1 MEHELPASIWSAAGL
16 VGTAC
21 LSSLVLSVQRRF
33 YASDTGSIRLAEEQ
47 PSSSSSRSIK
57 PLKYDHV
64 RDYTVPFAD
73 DTRLT
78 RILFGTITMTAL
90 RLYDL
95 YDAALQLASHEK
107 AAVYNVICIAM
118 ICIAWFYVLALTV
131 VSRRYRLPN
140 TWGFMLNIHLFV
152 YYMTSLF
159 VSLYCLWDAFRVH
172 HSQLTLAQGLPLV
185 LNILFSLDLIYTT
198 GSIEQGPPFLDVDG
212 QQDKDKKPAPVAGIT
227 VASIFSFLYFNW
239 GTPIVLGV
247 YNNAKDIHLPSL
259 PPTYRG
265 YNLYYMFGAER
276 DRSLIHRLIH
286 ANLPALILQA
296 ITTAISAALYYGPAF
311 FLNKLLNLIQE
322 IDAGKQ
328 DEFYLIKGVMIVSGL
343 SLSLMVLSI
352 VVGQLYY
359 WGSSSLRVKVKS
371 MLNIELYRKTLRRM
385 GTADMHRDA
394 KDEEEDEVPKTAA
407 AEAAAKKNNAAAEE
421 GQINT
426 IGTIVNLMSTDSQR
440 ISDFTTSWF
449 VIIESPIELF
459 VGISFLYSLLGSSCL
474 LGLSVMIITLPLN
487 HYNSLMFAKTQ
498 EKLMEARDKRV
509 SLMNEVLQGIRQIKF
524 FAWESNWEK
533 RVLEA
538 RDVEIKHLRTTFLS
552 EVLFNFLWQGTPLL
566 VTIVTFFTFT
576 KIQGQELT
584 APIAF
589 TAITVFTELRSAL
602 NSLPETFVDT
612 LQALISVRRIE
623 SYLDEEE
630 ISPPTTNLDPNCRVR
645 IGFRNATVSW
655 IDVPSDDEDD
665 EEDEDDANTATV
677 VNSSTNNS
685 LQIPR
690 STSTYTF
697 QSTTPAPSTY
707 EEADTFVLHNLDAH
721 FPNGEFSIICGA
733 TGSGKTLM
741 MLSLLGE
748 TVLLEGE
755 SFCPRTAVSDTLE
768 TDVEIPANIT
778 RKDWILDHA
787 VAYVSQTA
795 WLRNASIRDN
805 ILFGLPYMEKR
816 YKETLYACAL
826 DKDMDNLED
835 GDATEVGEKGIT
847 LSGGQRARV
856 ALARAVYSRARNVL
870 MDDVLSAV
878 DAHTARHLHDKCLV
892 GPLMEGRTRI
902 LITHHVGLC
911 IQEASYVIH
920 LEHGRINLCGSP
932 QELEAQGT
940 LESILDDVVAPTD
953 DEEPDTIEEEVQQLD
968 PELVK
973 PADPK
978 IPVADH
984 NKAAPKQLI
993 KEETRNV
1000 GHINSRLYKLYF
1012 NALGGSVYW
1021 VIVFAFIFGSRALDV
1036 AESWWIKKWVAS
1048 NEPTS
1053 SMVNATMSMMEKAHY
1068 FFMQQQVT
1076 SPKSVLDGDVATFR
1090 PAAHSRGFGLFSAT
1104 EGSDQLDMYL
1114 TIYILI
1120 TMTNIVVG
1128 AGRFAS
1134 LYYGTLRAS
1143 KKLYQQLLQ
1152 RVLRAPMR
1160 FFDTTPVGRILN
1172 RFSKDFEYI
1181 DSGVPNDLMYFL
1193 IQWLII
1199 ISAIMTVCTV
1209 LPAFVIPMALVTFLN
1224 VVIGKRFSAASR
1236 ELRRMDSVT
1245 RSPLF
1250 THFGETLVGV
1260 ATIRAYGVTRQFM
1273 NEMLRRV
1280 DENARPF
1287 YYVWIANRWV
1297 GVRFS
1302 FLGAAV
1308 NFCTGIFILLSLS
1321 YMDASLAGFCLS
1333 FVLSYTTQM
1342 TMAIKRYTRLE
1353 MSFNAVER
1361 VVEFMEIEQESPA
1374 ITALRPPPQW
1384 PAEGKIDVKD
1394 LQVRYAPDLDPVL
1407 KGLTFTVNAREKVGV
1422 VGRTGSGKSTLALSF
1437 FRFVEP
1443 TEGNIL
1449 IDGIDICQIGTQDLR
1464 SNLTIIPQDPVLFSG
1479 TLRSNLDPFQEFDEE
1494 SIMAALKRVE
1504 LLPSDDDVDVPE
1516 QGDSHS
1522 REDLLLTSN
1531 VFTDLESPVSEGGQ
1545 NFSQGQRQ
1553 LICLARALLKRNRIV
1568 LMDEA
1573 TASVDFETD
1582 EAIQK
1587 TIATE
1592 FADCTILCIA
1602 HRLRTV
1608 IEYDKILVL
1617 DQGEIA
1623 EFASP
1628 LVLLNTPDSIFNKMC
1643 ENSGE
1648 YEALVA
1654 LAKEK
1659 HELVDVL

>member
-1 MEHELPASIWSAAGL
+1 MEHELPVSIWSAAVL
-16 VGTAC
+16 AGTAC
-21 LSSLVLSVQRRF
+21 LGSIVLSVQRRF
-33 YASDTGSIRLAEEQ
+33 HHHSAGIRLEEDL
-47 PSSSSSRSIK
+47 STTRS
-57 PLKYDHV
+57 PLKYDHL

-78 RILFGTITMTAL
+78 RVLFGTIVMTAL
-90 RLYDL
+90 KVYDF
-95 YDAALQLASHEK
+95 YDASSRLLHGNRSDG
-107 AAVYNVICIAM
+107 AVYNIICISLV
-118 ICIAWFYVLALTV
+118 CVSWFYILALAI
-131 VSRRYRLPN
+131 VSRHYQLPN
-140 TWGFMLNIHLFV
+140 KWGFVLNIHLFV
-152 YYMTSLF
+152 YYMTSLC

-185 LNILFSLDLIYTT
+185 LDILFSLDLFYTT
-198 GSIEQGPPFLDVDG
+198 GSIEQGPPHLDVDG
-212 QQDKDKKPAPVAGIT
+212 DNDDYKDGKPAPVAGIT
-227 VASIFSFLYFNW
+227 VASIFSLLYFNW

-247 YNNAKDIHLPSL
+247 YNNAQNIRLPSL

-265 YNLYYMFGAER
+265 HNLYYMFGARR
-276 DRSLIHRLIH
+276 DRSLVYRLIH
-286 ANLPALILQA
+286 ANMTALILQS
-296 ITTAISAALYYGPAF
+296 ITTAISAALYYGPAY
-311 FLNKLLNLIQE
+311 FLNKLLNLIQD
-322 IDAGKQ
+322 IDSGKQ
-328 DEFYLIKGVMIVSGL
+328 DEFYLIKGLMIVSGL

-371 MLNIELYRKTLRRM
+371 MLNIELYRKTLRRI
-385 GTADMHRDA
+385 GTADMHREANDND
-394 KDEEEDEVPKTAA
+394 DELVPKTEATAA
-407 AEAAAKKNNAAAEE
+407 ADTANENNAAGE
-421 GQINT
+421 GHTNT

-449 VIIESPIELF
+449 VIIESPIELI

-487 HYNSLMFAKTQ
+487 HFNSIMFAKTQ

-524 FAWESNWEK
+524 FAWELNWEK
-533 RVLEA
+533 RVMEA
-538 RDVEIKHLRTTFLS
+538 RDVEIKHLQTTFLS
-552 EVLFNFLWQGTPLL
+552 EVLFNLLWQGTPLL

-623 SYLDEEE
+623 SYLNEEE

-655 IDVPSDDEDD
+655 VDVPSDDEED
-665 EEDEDDANTATV
+665 EEDDVNTATA
-677 VNSSTNNS
+677 VNSGNNS

-690 STSTYTF
+690 STSTVTF
-697 QSTTPAPSTY
+697 QSVTPAPSTY
-707 EEADTFVLHNLDAH
+707 QEADTFILHNLDAH
-721 FPNGEFSIICGA
+721 FPNGKFSIICGA

-755 SFCPRTAVSDTLE
+755 SFCPRTAVADIL
-768 TDVEIPANIT
+768 DADMEIPANIT

-787 VAYVSQTA
+787 VAYVSQNA

-805 ILFGLPYMEKR
+805 ILFGLPFIEKR

-826 DKDMDNLED
+826 DKDMDNMED
-835 GDATEVGEKGIT
+835 GDLTEVGEKGIT

-870 MDDVLSAV
+870 LDDVLSAV

-911 IQEASYVIH
+911 VHEASYVIH
-920 LEHGRINLCGSP
+920 IENGRINLCGSP
-932 QELEAQGT
+932 EELEAEGK

-953 DEEPDTIEEEVQQLD
+953 EDQEDTIEEEAQQLD

-973 PADPK
+973 PADVKRPSDNAGPK
-978 IPVADH
+978 V
-984 NKAAPKQLI
+984 LI

-1000 GHINSRLYKLYF
+1000 GHIKLRLYKLYF
-1012 NALGGSVYW
+1012 RALGGSVYW
-1021 VIVFAFIFGSRALDV
+1021 IIVFAFVFGSRALDV

-1048 NEPTS
+1048 NEVKNI
-1053 SMVNATMSMMEKAHY
+1053 VNTAISVIQKAQY
-1068 FFMQQQVT
+1068 FFIQQQVSSLKKT
-1076 SPKSVLDGDVATFR
+1076 SIDGEAATFK
-1090 PAAHSRGFGLFSAT
+1090 PASHSRGFGLFST

-1143 KKLYQQLLQ
+1143 KNLYQQLLR

-1160 FFDTTPVGRILN
+1160 FFDTTPIGRILN
-1172 RFSKDFEYI
+1172 RFSKDFEFI

-1193 IQWLII
+1193 IQWLVI
-1199 ISAIMTVCTV
+1199 ISAIMTVCIV

-1224 VVIGKRFSAASR
+1224 VIIGKRFSAASR

-1280 DENARPF
+1280 DANARPF

-1308 NFCTGIFILLSLS
+1308 NFCTGVFILLSLS

-1342 TMAIKRYTRLE
+1342 TMAIKRYTRVE

-1374 ITALRPPPQW
+1374 TTALRPPPHW
-1384 PAEGKIDVKD
+1384 PVEGRIDVQNLK
-1394 LQVRYAPDLDPVL
+1394 VRYAPDLDFVL
-1407 KGLTFTVNAREKVGV
+1407 KDLTFALKSKEKVGV

-1443 TEGNIL
+1443 TEGTIL
-1449 IDGIDICQIGTQDLR
+1449 IDGIDICQIGTEDLR
-1464 SNLTIIPQDPVLFSG
+1464 GNITIIPQDPVLFSG

-1504 LLPSDDDVDVPE
+1504 LLPSDEDVDVPE
-1516 QGDSHS
+1516 QGDSHHA
-1522 REDLLLTSN
+1522 EDLTSN
-1531 VFTDLESPVSEGGQ
+1531 VFADLESPVSEGGH

-1553 LICLARALLKRNRIV
+1553 LLCLARALLKRNRIV

-1628 LVLLNTPDSIFNKMC
+1628 LDLLNTPNSIFSKMC

-1648 YEALVA
+1648 YETLVA
-1654 LAKEK
+1654 LAKKK
-1659 HELVDVL
+1659 HELIGIM

>member
-1 MEHELPASIWSAAGL
+1 
-16 VGTAC
+16 
-21 LSSLVLSVQRRF
+21 
-33 YASDTGSIRLAEEQ
+33 
-47 PSSSSSRSIK
+47 
-57 PLKYDHV
+57 
-64 RDYTVPFAD
+64 
-73 DTRLT
+73 
-78 RILFGTITMTAL
+78 
-90 RLYDL
+90 
-95 YDAALQLASHEK
+95 
-107 AAVYNVICIAM
+107 
-118 ICIAWFYVLALTV
+118 
-131 VSRRYRLPN
+131 
-140 TWGFMLNIHLFV
+140 
-152 YYMTSLF
+152 
-159 VSLYCLWDAFRVH
+159 
-172 HSQLTLAQGLPLV
+172 
-185 LNILFSLDLIYTT
+185 
-198 GSIEQGPPFLDVDG
+198 
-212 QQDKDKKPAPVAGIT
+212 
-227 VASIFSFLYFNW
+227 
-239 GTPIVLGV
+239 
-247 YNNAKDIHLPSL
+247 
-259 PPTYRG
+259 
-265 YNLYYMFGAER
+265 
-276 DRSLIHRLIH
+276 
-286 ANLPALILQA
+286 
-296 ITTAISAALYYGPAF
+296 
-311 FLNKLLNLIQE
+311 
-322 IDAGKQ
+322 
-328 DEFYLIKGVMIVSGL
+328 
-343 SLSLMVLSI
+343 
-352 VVGQLYY
+352 
-359 WGSSSLRVKVKS
+359 

-394 KDEEEDEVPKTAA
+394 KDQEDDEVPKTAA
-407 AEAAAKKNNAAAEE
+407 AEAANKNNAAAAEE
-421 GQINT
+421 GHINT

-623 SYLDEEE
+623 SYLQEEE
-630 ISPPTTNLDPNCRVR
+630 IAPPTTNLNPNCRVR

-655 IDVPSDDEDD
+655 VDVPSDDEDD
-665 EEDEDDANTATV
+665 DDEEDEDDVNITTA
-677 VNSSTNNS
+677 VNSSANNS
-685 LQIPR
+685 LQIPPR

-707 EEADTFVLHNLDAH
+707 EEADTFILHNLDAH
-721 FPNGEFSIICGA
+721 FPNGKFSVICGA

-805 ILFGLPYMEKR
+805 ILFGLPYIEKR

-826 DKDMDNLED
+826 DKDMEHLED

-911 IQEASYVIH
+911 IQEASYVVH

-968 PELVK
+968 PELAK
-973 PADPK
+973 PADLKNPN
-978 IPVADH
+978 A
-984 NKAAPKQLI
+984 NSNTAPKQLI

-1000 GHINSRLYKLYF
+1000 GHIKTRLYKLYF

-1021 VIVFAFIFGSRALDV
+1021 VIVFAFIFGSRALDI

-1048 NEPTS
+1048 NEPSNMANTI
-1053 SMVNATMSMMEKAHY
+1053 MEKAHY

-1076 SPKSVLDGDVATFR
+1076 SPKTIVDGGVVAAFR
-1090 PAAHSRGFGLFSAT
+1090 PAAHSRGFGLFSTAD
-1104 EGSDQLDMYL
+1104 GSDQLDMYL

-1250 THFGETLVGV
+1250 SHFGETLVGV

-1374 ITALRPPPQW
+1374 ITALRPPAHW
-1384 PAEGKIDVKD
+1384 PVEGKIDVKD
-1394 LQVRYAPDLDPVL
+1394 LEVRYAPDLDPVL
-1407 KGLTFTVNAREKVGV
+1407 KGLTFTVNAKEKVGV

-1443 TEGNIL
+1443 TEGHIL

-1504 LLPSDDDVDVPE
+1504 LLPSDEDVDVPE
-1516 QGDSHS
+1516 QGDGHS

-1553 LICLARALLKRNRIV
+1553 LICLARALLKRSHIV

-1587 TIATE
+1587 TIASE

-1628 LVLLNTPDSIFNKMC
+1628 LDLLNTPDSIFNKMC

>member
-1 MEHELPASIWSAAGL
+1 MEHELPASIWSAAAL
-16 VGTAC
+16 AGTAC
-21 LSSLVLSVQRRF
+21 LGSIVLSVQRRF
-33 YASDTGSIRLAEEQ
+33 YHHSTGIRLEEEQ
-47 PSSSSSRSIK
+47 GSTRRS
-57 PLKYDHV
+57 PLKYDRL

-78 RILFGTITMTAL
+78 RVIFGTIVMTAL
-90 RLYDL
+90 KAYDL
-95 YDAALQLASHEK
+95 YDAASRFSHGDRSNG
-107 AAVYNVICIAM
+107 AAYNIICISLM
-118 ICIAWFYVLALTV
+118 CVSWIYILALAI
-131 VSRRYRLPN
+131 VSRRYQLPDK
-140 TWGFMLNIHLFV
+140 WGFVLNIHLFV
-152 YYMTSLF
+152 YYMTSLC
-159 VSLYCLWDAFRVH
+159 VSLYCLWDALRVH

-185 LNILFSLDLIYTT
+185 LDILFSLDLFYTT
-198 GSIEQGPPFLDVDG
+198 GSIEQGPPHLDIDG
-212 QQDKDKKPAPVAGIT
+212 DNDDYKDGKPAPVAGIT

-247 YNNAKDIHLPSL
+247 YNNAKDVRLPSL

-265 YNLYYMFGAER
+265 HNLYYMFGAER
-276 DRSLIHRLIH
+276 DRSLIYRLIH
-286 ANLPALILQA
+286 ANMPALILQS
-296 ITTAISAALYYGPAF
+296 ITTAISAALYYGPAY
-311 FLNKLLNLIQE
+311 FLNKLLNLIQD

-328 DEFYLIKGVMIVSGL
+328 DEFYLIKGVIIVSGL

-385 GTADMHRDA
+385 GTADMHRDL
-394 KDEEEDEVPKTAA
+394 KDQDDEQVPKTAA
-407 AEAAAKKNNAAAEE
+407 AAAANKNDVPDE
-421 GQINT
+421 GHTKT

-487 HYNSLMFAKTQ
+487 HYNSVMFAKTQ

-524 FAWESNWEK
+524 FAWELNWEK

-538 RDVEIKHLRTTFLS
+538 RDLEIKHLQTTFFS
-552 EVLFNFLWQGTPLL
+552 EVLFNLLWQGTPLL

-623 SYLDEEE
+623 SYLNEEE

-645 IGFRNATVSW
+645 IGFKNATVSW
-655 IDVPSDDEDD
+655 VDVLSDDEDD
-665 EEDEDDANTATV
+665 EDDENNTTA
-677 VNSSTNNS
+677 VNSGNNS

-690 STSTYTF
+690 STSTATF
-697 QSTTPAPSTY
+697 QSVTPSPSTY
-707 EEADTFVLHNLDAH
+707 EEADTFILHNLDAH
-721 FPNGEFSIICGA
+721 FPNSKFSIICGA

-755 SFCPRTAVSDTLE
+755 SFCPRTAVADALD
-768 TDVEIPANIT
+768 TDVKIPANIT
-778 RKDWILDHA
+778 RKEWILDHA

-805 ILFGLPYMEKR
+805 ILFGLPFIEKR

-835 GDATEVGEKGIT
+835 GDLTEVGEKGIT

-920 LEHGRINLCGSP
+920 IENGRINLCGSP
-932 QELEAQGT
+932 EELEAQGK
-940 LESILDDVVAPTD
+940 LESILDDVVAPN
-953 DEEPDTIEEEVQQLD
+953 DEEQEDTIEEEVHQLD

-973 PADPK
+973 PTDIKKPADSAVPK
-978 IPVADH
+978 V
-984 NKAAPKQLI
+984 LI

-1000 GHINSRLYKLYF
+1000 GHIKIRLYKLYF

-1021 VIVFAFIFGSRALDV
+1021 IIVFAFIFGSRALDV

-1048 NEPTS
+1048 NEAKDV
-1053 SMVNATMSMMEKAHY
+1053 VNTATEIIAKAQY
-1068 FFMQQQVT
+1068 FLLQQQVSSFKKT
-1076 SPKSVLDGDVATFR
+1076 SIDGEAPAFR
-1090 PAAHSRGFGLFSAT
+1090 SASHSRGFGLFSA

-1143 KKLYQQLLQ
+1143 KNLYQQLLR

-1160 FFDTTPVGRILN
+1160 FFDTTPIGRILN

-1193 IQWLII
+1193 IQWLVI

-1209 LPAFVIPMALVTFLN
+1209 LPAFVFPMALVTFLN
-1224 VVIGKRFSAASR
+1224 VIIGKRFSAASR

-1280 DENARPF
+1280 DANARPF

-1361 VVEFMEIEQESPA
+1361 VVEFMEIEQEPPA
-1374 ITALRPPPQW
+1374 IAALRPPPHW
-1384 PAEGKIDVKD
+1384 PVEGRIDVQN

-1407 KGLTFTVNAREKVGV
+1407 KDLTFTVKSKEKVGV
-1422 VGRTGSGKSTLALSF
+1422 V
-1437 FRFVEP
+1437 EP
-1443 TEGNIL
+1443 TEGTIL
-1449 IDGIDICQIGTQDLR
+1449 IDGIDICQIGTEDLR
-1464 SNLTIIPQDPVLFSG
+1464 SNITIIPQDPVLFSG

-1504 LLPSDDDVDVPE
+1504 LLPSEEDVDVPE
-1516 QGDSHS
+1516 QGDCHPP
-1522 REDLLLTSN
+1522 EDLTSN
-1531 VFTDLESPVSEGGQ
+1531 VFMDLESPVSEGGQ

-1553 LICLARALLKRNRIV
+1553 LICLARALLKRSRIV

-1592 FADCTILCIA
+1592 FAECTILCIA

-1628 LVLLNTPDSIFNKMC
+1628 LDLLNTQDSIFNKMC

-1654 LAKEK
+1654 LAKKK
-1659 HELVDVL
+1659 HELIDVM